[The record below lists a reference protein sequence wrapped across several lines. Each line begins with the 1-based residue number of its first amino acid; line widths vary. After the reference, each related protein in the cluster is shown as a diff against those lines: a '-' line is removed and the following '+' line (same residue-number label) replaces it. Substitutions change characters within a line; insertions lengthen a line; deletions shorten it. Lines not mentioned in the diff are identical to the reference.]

1 MQSIDFDDVERR
13 ALARR
18 DEAGLHAEDV
28 VPDIVEVIERLG
40 IAVAVSPFGPDGPDG
55 LYVQEGDDRLI
66 VLNSGK
72 YLPRFRFTAAHELGH
87 ATYEDRPHLDVDI
100 HAGTSRAEKRA
111 NAFAASFLVPK
122 RALKVRCPNRTPIDP
137 DFVLSLAGEFG
148 VSYPALI
155 YRLHNAGLIAASTR
169 NRLLEASSAIATE
182 KLRGR
187 PGSEVRLPDE
197 FVRRAQTAYEQY
209 EITFQR
215 FSELLR
221 RDREDLAATLQGSG
235 ILHLEDIS
243 PRPLVGE
250 PC

>member
-1 MQSIDFDDVERR
+1 MQSIDFDEVERR

-28 VPDIVEVIERLG
+28 VPDIVEVIERLR
-40 IAVAVSPFGPDGPDG
+40 IPVAISPFGPDGPDG

-87 ATYEDRPHLDVDI
+87 ATYEDHPHLDVDI
-100 HAGTSRAEKRA
+100 HAGTSHAEKRA
-111 NAFAASFLVPK
+111 NAFAASFLLPR
-122 RALKVRCPNRTPIDP
+122 RALKLRFPNRTHIDP
-137 DFVLSLAGEFG
+137 NFALNLAAEFG

-155 YRLHNAGLIAASTR
+155 YRLHNVGLISGTAR
-169 NRLLEASSAIATE
+169 NVLLEAPAALAME

-187 PGSEVRLPDE
+187 PGNEVRLPAE
-197 FVRRAQTAYEQY
+197 FVRRAQTAYDQY

-221 RDREDLAATLQGSG
+221 RDKDDLAAAVRDSG
-235 ILHLEDIS
+235 ILHPEDL
-243 PRPLVGE
+243 PRAS
-250 PC
+250 